1 MPLGIGIG
9 IGVPFLRRIGQS
21 APPPQ
26 NFIITESAFAPPD
39 DPIVDEG
46 GVNLI
51 VE

>member
-9 IGVPFLRRIGQS
+9 IGIPFLQQVGVS

-26 NFIITESAFAPPD
+26 NFIITESTFAPPD
-39 DPIVDEG
+39 DPITDEN